1 MNSGASWLDLFADLL
16 RFLVLSLRSKT
27 SLAAENLFLRKQ
39 LGFYQERKIRPRRID
54 SPTRLTLVWLS
65 RWFDWR
71 NALAIVRPKT
81 FIGWRRKGFQLFW
94 RWKCQSGRPRIPLD
108 LQRLVRQMAC
118 DNPSWGE
125 ERITNELLLK
135 LGLRVSPRTV
145 RKYLTK
151 LPAPGGKP
159 RRDQRW
165 STFLK
170 NHADAIVA
178 CDFCVAAT
186 ATFRILY
193 VFVVMEHASRRMI
206 HVNATAH
213 PTAAWT
219 LQQLREAIPCDHS
232 YRFILHDHDAIF
244 SLGFDASVAG
254 LGLEVVKSPVHS
266 PKANSLCERLIGTLR
281 RECLDWIVPLSE
293 AHLQKTLQSWSA
305 HYNPAGHT
313 PHWGQAFLI
322 HRQIPSCVCN
332 AIGIVST
339 GQAESWLTP
348 S

>member
-1 MNSGASWLDLFADLL
+1 MSFCACWLNLFADLL

-39 LGFYQERKIRPRRID
+39 LASYQERKIRPRRID

-81 FIGWRRKGFQLFW
+81 FIGWHRKGFRLFW

-108 LQRLVRQMAC
+108 LQHLIRQMAC
-118 DNPSWGE
+118 NNPSWGE
-125 ERITNELLLK
+125 ERIANELLLK

-145 RKYLTK
+145 RKYLPKSSAT
-151 LPAPGGKP
+151 GGNP

-193 VFVVMEHASRRMI
+193 VFVVMEHAHSPNDSRQRDGPS
-206 HVNATAH
+206 HRGLDP
-213 PTAAWT
+213 PTAS
-219 LQQLREAIPCDHS
+219 RS
-232 YRFILHDHDAIF
+232 YTFR
-244 SLGFDASVAG
+244 S
-254 LGLEVVKSPVHS
+254 
-266 PKANSLCERLIGTLR
+266 
-281 RECLDWIVPLSE
+281 
-293 AHLQKTLQSWSA
+293 
-305 HYNPAGHT
+305 
-313 PHWGQAFLI
+313 
-322 HRQIPSCVCN
+322 
-332 AIGIVST
+332 
-339 GQAESWLTP
+339 
-348 S
+348 